1 MNPRQR
7 RGLLLLVLS
16 GLGLLA
22 VFVLIATYVADVRT
36 EVDPKITLLSLKKP
50 LKANESVPDDAVD
63 EVTMPKR
70 WAPKTALRNRA
81 QLVGLVAGSD
91 LPADSLLQKGM
102 LIAPPELSPG
112 QREVAILV
120 DAETGVA
127 GKIGPGSV
135 VDIVGTFQGDPD
147 RGIKPKSTVVVP
159 AARIIDVGQAQLKG
173 GRGVQQ
179 AEADPK
185 EVVPVTFALTPKQQ
199 LEVTE
204 AESFA
209 DEVRLALRRPGDRSP
224 LSGGET
230 IFKRPGNA
238 SQGTGQ

>member
-22 VFVLIATYVADVRT
+22 VFVLIASYVSDVRT
-36 EVDPKITLLSLKKP
+36 EVEPKVKLLALSKP
-50 LKANESVPDDAVD
+50 VKAYESVPDDAVR

-70 WAPKTALRNRA
+70 WAPRTALRDRA

-91 LPADSLLQKGM
+91 LTADSLLQKGM
-102 LIAPPELSPG
+102 LISPPELAPG

-135 VDIVGTFQGDPD
+135 VDIVGTFQGDPQ
-147 RGIKPKSTVVVP
+147 RNIAPKSTVVVP
-159 AARIIDVGQAQLKG
+159 AARIIDVGQTQLQG

-179 AEADPK
+179 AESDPK
-185 EVVPVTFALTPKQQ
+185 QVVPVTFALTPKQQ

-209 DEVRLALRRPGDRSP
+209 QEVRLALRRPGDLSP
-224 LSGGET
+224 LKPDEKTYS
-230 IFKRPGNA
+230 RPELR
-238 SQGTGQ
+238 

>member
-22 VFVLIATYVADVRT
+22 VFVLIASYVSDVRT
-36 EVDPKITLLSLKKP
+36 EVDPKVKLLALSKP
-50 LKANESVPDDAVD
+50 VGAFESVPDDAVT

-70 WAPKTALRNRA
+70 WAPPTALRDRA
-81 QLVGLVAGSD
+81 QLVGLVAASD
-91 LPADSLLQKGM
+91 LTADSLLQKGM
-102 LIAPPELSPG
+102 LIPPPELAPG

-135 VDIVGTFQGDPD
+135 VDIVGTFEGDPE
-147 RGIKPKSTVVVP
+147 RGINPRSTVVVP

-173 GRGVQQ
+173 ARGVRQ
-179 AEADPK
+179 AESDPK

-199 LEVTE
+199 LQVTE

-209 DEVRLALRRPGDRSP
+209 QEVRLALRRPGDTAPLKQDERSY
-224 LSGGET
+224 T
-230 IFKRPGNA
+230 RPELR
-238 SQGTGQ
+238 

>member
-70 WAPKTALRNRA
+70 WAPKTALRSRA

-102 LIAPPELSPG
+102 LVAPPELSPG

-135 VDIVGTFQGDPD
+135 VDIVGTFQGDAD

-173 GRGVQQ
+173 CRGVQQ

-199 LEVTE
+199 LQVTE

-209 DEVRLALRRPGDRSP
+209 DEVRLALRRPGDLAP
-224 LSGGET
+224 LKKGERTYSRPDSG
-230 IFKRPGNA
+230 
-238 SQGTGQ
+238 

>member
-50 LKANESVPDDAVD
+50 LKAFESVPDDAVD

-70 WAPKTALRNRA
+70 WAPKTALRSRA
-81 QLVGLVAGSD
+81 QLVGLVAGAD

-102 LIAPPELSPG
+102 LIAPPDLSPG

-209 DEVRLALRRPGDRSP
+209 DEVRLALRRPGDLAP
-224 LSGGET
+224 LKKSERTYSRPDSG
-230 IFKRPGNA
+230 
-238 SQGTGQ
+238 

>member
-22 VFVLIATYVADVRT
+22 VFVLVASYVADVRT
-36 EVDPKITLLSLKKP
+36 EVDPKIKLLSLTKP
-50 LKANESVPDDAVD
+50 VKAFESVPDDAVT
-63 EVTMPKR
+63 EITMPKR
-70 WAPKTALRNRA
+70 WAPRTALRDRSE
-81 QLVGLVAGSD
+81 LVGYVAGTD
-91 LPADSLLQKGM
+91 LTADSLLQKDM
-102 LIAPPELSPG
+102 LITPPDLKPG

-127 GKIGPGSV
+127 GKIGPGAI
-135 VDIVGTFQGDPD
+135 VDIVGTFQGDAQ

-159 AARIIDVGQAQLKG
+159 AARILDVGQAQLKG

-179 AEADPK
+179 ADADPK

-209 DEVRLALRRPGDRSP
+209 DEVRLALRRPNDLTP
-224 LSGGET
+224 LKKGERT
-230 IFKRPGNA
+230 YSRPDAG
-238 SQGTGQ
+238 

>member
-22 VFVLIATYVADVRT
+22 VFVLVASYVADVRT
-36 EVDPKITLLSLKKP
+36 EVDPKIKLLALNEP
-50 LKANESVPDDAVD
+50 VKAFESIPDGAVT

-70 WAPKTALRNRA
+70 WAPSTALRNRA
-81 QLVGLVAGSD
+81 QLVGQVAGTD
-91 LPADSLLQKGM
+91 LEPDSLLQEDM
-102 LIAPPELSPG
+102 LVSPPELAPG

-127 GKIGPGSV
+127 GKIGPDSV
-135 VDIVGTFQGDPD
+135 VDIVATFTGDPD
-147 RGIKPKSTVVVP
+147 RGVLPKSTVVVP
-159 AARIIDVGQAQLKG
+159 AARIIEVGQAQLKG

-179 AEADPK
+179 AESDPK

-199 LEVTE
+199 LRVTE

-209 DEVRLALRRPGDRSP
+209 QEVRLALRRPGDVSP
-224 LSGGET
+224 LKKNEKT
-230 IFKRPGNA
+230 YTRPDLR
-238 SQGTGQ
+238 

>member
-63 EVTMPKR
+63 EVTVPKR

-102 LIAPPELSPG
+102 LIAPPDLSPG

-159 AARIIDVGQAQLKG
+159 AARIIDVGQAQLTG

-185 EVVPVTFALTPKQQ
+185 EVVPVTFALTPTQQ

-209 DEVRLALRRPGDRSP
+209 DEVRLALRRPGDLAP
-224 LSGGET
+224 LKKSERTYSRPDSG
-230 IFKRPGNA
+230 
-238 SQGTGQ
+238 

>member
-70 WAPKTALRNRA
+70 WAPKTALRSRA

-173 GRGVQQ
+173 GSGVQQ

-199 LEVTE
+199 LQVTE

-209 DEVRLALRRPGDRSP
+209 DEVRLALRRPGDLTP
-224 LSGGET
+224 LKQSERT
-230 IFKRPGNA
+230 YSRPDAG
-238 SQGTGQ
+238 

>member
-22 VFVLIATYVADVRT
+22 VFVLVATYVADVRT

-70 WAPKTALRNRA
+70 WAPKTALRSRA

-102 LIAPPELSPG
+102 LVAPPELSPG

-185 EVVPVTFALTPKQQ
+185 QVEPVTFALTPKQQ
-199 LEVTE
+199 LQVTE

-209 DEVRLALRRPGDRSP
+209 QEVRLALRRPNETTP
-224 LSGGET
+224 LKKNEKT
-230 IFKRPGNA
+230 YVRPELR
-238 SQGTGQ
+238 

>member
-22 VFVLIATYVADVRT
+22 VFVLIASYVADVRT
-36 EVDPKITLLSLKKP
+36 EVDPKIKLLALSKP
-50 LKANESVPDDAVD
+50 VKAFESVPDDAVT
-63 EVTMPKR
+63 EITMPKR
-70 WAPKTALRNRA
+70 WAPPTALRDRS
-81 QLVGLVAGSD
+81 QLVGYVAGTD
-91 LPADSLLQKGM
+91 LSRDSLLQEDM
-102 LIAPPELSPG
+102 LISPPDLKPG

-127 GKIGPGSV
+127 GKIGPDSV
-135 VDIVGTFQGDPD
+135 VDILGTFEGDPQ
-147 RGIKPKSTVVVP
+147 RAIQPRSTVVVP
-159 AARIIDVGQAQLKG
+159 AARIIAVGQPQLKG

-179 AEADPK
+179 AESDPK

-199 LEVTE
+199 LQVTE

-209 DEVRLALRRPGDRSP
+209 QEVRLALRSPGDTTA
-224 LSGGET
+224 LKQGET
-230 IFKRPGNA
+230 TYTRPELR
-238 SQGTGQ
+238 

>member
-22 VFVLIATYVADVRT
+22 VFVLVATYVADVRA

-70 WAPKTALRNRA
+70 WAPKTALRSRA

-102 LIAPPELSPG
+102 LIAPPDLSPG

-199 LEVTE
+199 LQVTE

-209 DEVRLALRRPGDRSP
+209 DEVRLALRRPGDLTP
-224 LSGGET
+224 LKKTERTYSRPDSG
-230 IFKRPGNA
+230 
-238 SQGTGQ
+238 

>member
-1 MNPRQR
+1 
-7 RGLLLLVLS
+7 LLLVLS

-22 VFVLIATYVADVRT
+22 VFVLVATYVADVRT

-70 WAPKTALRNRA
+70 WAPKTALRSRA

-209 DEVRLALRRPGDRSP
+209 DEVRLALRRPGDLAP
-224 LSGGET
+224 LKKSELTYSRPDSG
-230 IFKRPGNA
+230 
-238 SQGTGQ
+238 

>member
-70 WAPKTALRNRA
+70 WAPKTALRSRA

-199 LEVTE
+199 LQVTE

-209 DEVRLALRRPGDRSP
+209 DEVRLALRRPGDLTP
-224 LSGGET
+224 LKQSERT
-230 IFKRPGNA
+230 YSRPDAG
-238 SQGTGQ
+238 

>member
-70 WAPKTALRNRA
+70 WAPKTALRSRA

-102 LIAPPELSPG
+102 LIAPPELNPG

-127 GKIGPGSV
+127 GKIGPRSV

-209 DEVRLALRRPGDRSP
+209 DEVRLALRRPGDLAP
-224 LSGGET
+224 LKQSERTYSRPDSG
-230 IFKRPGNA
+230 
-238 SQGTGQ
+238 

>member
-22 VFVLIATYVADVRT
+22 VFVLIASYVADVRT
-36 EVDPKITLLSLKKP
+36 EVDPKITLLSLQKP
-50 LKANESVPDDAVD
+50 LKANESVPDDAVT

-70 WAPKTALRNRA
+70 WAPKTALRSRA

-102 LIAPPELSPG
+102 LIPPPELSPG

-147 RGIKPKSTVVVP
+147 RGVKPKSAVVVP

-209 DEVRLALRRPGDRSP
+209 DEVRLALRRPGDLTP
-224 LSGGET
+224 LKKSERTYSRPDSG
-230 IFKRPGNA
+230 
-238 SQGTGQ
+238 

>member
-1 MNPRQR
+1 M
-7 RGLLLLVLS
+7 LS

-50 LKANESVPDDAVD
+50 LKAFESVPDDAVD

-70 WAPKTALRNRA
+70 WAPKTALRSRA

-127 GKIGPGSV
+127 G
-135 VDIVGTFQGDPD
+135 
-147 RGIKPKSTVVVP
+147 
-159 AARIIDVGQAQLKG
+159 
-173 GRGVQQ
+173 
-179 AEADPK
+179 
-185 EVVPVTFALTPKQQ
+185 
-199 LEVTE
+199 
-204 AESFA
+204 
-209 DEVRLALRRPGDRSP
+209 
-224 LSGGET
+224 
-230 IFKRPGNA
+230 
-238 SQGTGQ
+238 

>member
-22 VFVLIATYVADVRT
+22 VFVLVATYVADVRT

-70 WAPKTALRNRA
+70 WAPKTALRSRA

-147 RGIKPKSTVVVP
+147 RGIKPKSTGVVP

-209 DEVRLALRRPGDRSP
+209 DEVRLALRRPGDLAP
-224 LSGGET
+224 LKKSERTYSRPDSG
-230 IFKRPGNA
+230 
-238 SQGTGQ
+238 